1 MGIFDFFKK
10 KKTSKGVKTP
20 NELTFKG
27 NQEAFDYS
35 KKFFKTTEIFEGSAY
50 MGLVALNGKL
60 AIINVNVDGKVQD
73 VAVNIVG
80 NESGKKIENKDFVLV
95 GIKEKNNPLSIEE
108 LEKQSNS
115 NDIEKSVGKL
125 VVNASIGVIVRK
137 LKPVL
142 NLSTMNFEHDV

>member
-10 KKTSKGVKTP
+10 KKTSKSSKVP

-50 MGLVALNGKL
+50 MGLVGFDGQI
-60 AIINVNVDGKVQD
+60 AIINVIVNGEVQS
-73 VAVNIVG
+73 VGVNILD
-80 NESGKKIENKDFVLV
+80 NESGKDIKNKDFVLV
-95 GIKEKNNPLSIEE
+95 GIKEKKDPLSIEE
-108 LEKQSNS
+108 LAKHSDS
-115 NDIEKSVGKL
+115 DDIQKSVGKL
-125 VVNASIGVIVRK
+125 VMNASTGVIVRK

-142 NLSTMNFEHDV
+142 NLSTMNFEYDI

>member
-10 KKTSKGVKTP
+10 KKPSKSAKAP

-50 MGLVALNGKL
+50 MGLVGFDGRI
-60 AIINVNVDGKVQD
+60 AIINVIVNGKVQS
-73 VAVNIVG
+73 VGVNILG
-80 NESGKKIENKDFVLV
+80 NESGKDIKNKDFVLV

-108 LEKQSNS
+108 LAEQSDS
-115 NDIEKSVGKL
+115 DDIQKSVGKL
-125 VVNASIGVIVRK
+125 VMNASTGVIVRK

-142 NLSTMNFEHDV
+142 NLKTMNFEHDI

>member
-1 MGIFDFFKK
+1 MGLFDFFKK
-10 KKTSKGVKTP
+10 KKISKSVKTP

-60 AIINVNVDGKVQD
+60 AIINVIVNDKVQS
-73 VAVNIVG
+73 VGVNIIS
-80 NESGKKIENKDFVLV
+80 NESGKHIKNKDFVLV

-115 NDIEKSVGKL
+115 NDIQKTVGRL
-125 VVNASIGVIVRK
+125 VMNASTGVIVRK

-142 NLSTMNFEHDV
+142 NLSSMNFEHDV

>member
-10 KKTSKGVKTP
+10 KKTSKSSKVP

-50 MGLVALNGKL
+50 MGLVGFDGRI
-60 AIINVNVDGKVQD
+60 AIINVIVNGKVQS
-73 VAVNIVG
+73 VGVNILK
-80 NESGKKIENKDFVLV
+80 NESGKDIKNKDFVLV

-108 LEKQSNS
+108 LAEQSDS
-115 NDIEKSVGKL
+115 DDIQKSVGKL
-125 VVNASIGVIVRK
+125 VMNASTGVIVRK

-142 NLSTMNFEHDV
+142 NLSTMNFEYDI

>member
-27 NQEAFDYS
+27 NHEAFDYS

-50 MGLVALNGKL
+50 MGLVGFDGRI
-60 AIINVNVDGKVQD
+60 AIINVIVNGKVQS
-73 VAVNIVG
+73 VGVNILG
-80 NESGKKIENKDFVLV
+80 NESGKDIKNKDFVLV

-108 LEKQSNS
+108 LAEQSDS
-115 NDIEKSVGKL
+115 DDIQKSVGKL
-125 VVNASIGVIVRK
+125 VMNASTGVIVRK

-142 NLSTMNFEHDV
+142 NLSTMNFEYDI

>member
-10 KKTSKGVKTP
+10 KKTSKSSKVP

-50 MGLVALNGKL
+50 MGLVGFDGRI
-60 AIINVNVDGKVQD
+60 AIINVIVNGKVQS
-73 VAVNIVG
+73 VGVNILG
-80 NESGKKIENKDFVLV
+80 NESGKDIKNKDFVLV

-108 LEKQSNS
+108 LAEQSDS
-115 NDIEKSVGKL
+115 DDIQKSVGKL
-125 VVNASIGVIVRK
+125 VMNASTGVIVRK

-142 NLSTMNFEHDV
+142 NLPTMNFEYDI